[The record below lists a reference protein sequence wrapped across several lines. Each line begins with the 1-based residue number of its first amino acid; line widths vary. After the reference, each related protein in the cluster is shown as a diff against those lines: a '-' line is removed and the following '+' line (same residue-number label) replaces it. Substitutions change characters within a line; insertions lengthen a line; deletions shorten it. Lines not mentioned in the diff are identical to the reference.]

1 MDTLQSRK
9 SVRREGQF
17 QLFSVLSIGHKQLPG
32 FQRVLSHP
40 FSNKRYRKINRQ
52 DLVFVRPPDAG
63 KDFRLSINTVWYCRV
78 LLLFSFHTSTDSG
91 IKRHDCAFVSLLW
104 EYDEDAPGTKLL

>member
-1 MDTLQSRK
+1 METLQSRK

-32 FQRVLSHP
+32 FQRVLS
-40 FSNKRYRKINRQ
+40 
-52 DLVFVRPPDAG
+52 LVFVRPPDAG
-63 KDFRLSINTVWYCRV
+63 KDFRLSINSVWYCRV

-91 IKRHDCAFVSLLW
+91 IKRHDCVFVFLLW